1 MILIFSVLALLSIV
15 KGLLSELLPD
25 VRATFAIAFVR
36 SSGSTLLCSLLNAQ
50 AGIICHDEYIGK
62 DFASVRDIV
71 TLPLRHVAKALENSG
86 FAPHD
91 AVPHDKWFR
100 HQIRD
105 ADIDSG
111 LRNVSADADAA
122 APRFCKRIDCL
133 SAGEQRRQRAF
144 AVGFKQKAELLWAAA
159 PRLCLRWGTKFVFL
173 HRRNVVAHVVS
184 IIRKAA
190 LIAELQRPGKVVRF
204 YNNHNNQSRTQRTSR
219 WRQRGGHAATN
230 RGRVDVP
237 PQTVLWQQ
245 FLQIYDEVRSAT
257 HLLEHFESQL
267 EPACALRIDMEELAS
282 AAPAQQR
289 AVLRRVVQH
298 INGSTAGMIADDVE
312 SQQRIVKTSPR
323 AWTDGVLNWA
333 ELREQIERE
342 LPELRRYLD

>member
-1 MILIFSVLALLSIV
+1 M
-15 KGLLSELLPD
+15 PD
-25 VRATFAIAFVR
+25 VRRTFVIAFVR

-50 AGIICHDEYIGK
+50 QGIICHDEYIGK
-62 DFASVRDIV
+62 DLNSVLEIV
-71 TLPLRHVAKALENSG
+71 KLPLRHVAKALENSG
-86 FAPHD
+86 FAASD
-91 AVPHDKWFR
+91 AVPRDKWFR
-100 HQIRD
+100 FQMMD
-105 ADIDSG
+105 SNIDNR
-111 LRNVSADADAA
+111 LQNNSAVVTSPV
-122 APRFCKRIDCL
+122 PRACKRIDCL
-133 SAGEQRRQRAF
+133 SSDERRRQSAF

-159 PRLCLRWGTKFVFL
+159 PRLCRRWGTKFVFL

-230 RGRVDVP
+230 RGRVEVP

-267 EPACALRIDMEELAS
+267 DPACTMRMHMEELVG
-282 AAPAQQR
+282 AQQSD
-289 AVLRRVVQH
+289 VLRRVVQH
-298 INGSTAGMIADDVE
+298 INGSTDGMQADDAE

-323 AWTDGVLNWA
+323 SWTDGVLNWA
-333 ELREQIERE
+333 QVRENIERD
-342 LPELRRYLD
+342 LPELSRYLVD